1 MVELQTKDF
10 STRSCNVWKSDE
22 MSLYPES
29 GSCGDPD
36 SDAEFDDQED
46 LQQKYARVEQN
57 TSSLYCPQANLVAP
71 FVNNDSA
78 KTQLMQ
84 DMDGDGQHDVI
95 LEKDENGDTFLHLVM
110 PASAVNF
117 LNGHDGNSL
126 STS

>member
-1 MVELQTKDF
+1 M
-10 STRSCNVWKSDE
+10 
-22 MSLYPES
+22 
-29 GSCGDPD
+29 
-36 SDAEFDDQED
+36 
-46 LQQKYARVEQN
+46 
-57 TSSLYCPQANLVAP
+57 AP

-126 STS
+126 FDFQSDERAQQHQSYAGGAQAAEDVFVELGCKVYEVNKVYYRGNNKDNALMMHDTGAL